1 MHAKKNKKGDLNQ
14 LSIRQTIK
22 LDTVSLNKHVQ
33 SCSDFSDVSNKN
45 KNVSKSR
52 VKVK

>member
-22 LDTVSLNKHVQ
+22 LDTLNLNKHVQ
-33 SCSDFSDVSNKN
+33 TLVMLATRTKM
-45 KNVSKSR
+45 
-52 VKVK
+52 